1 MNNRTIYF
9 YATLGNMS
17 QPAFGGGEV
26 GNRRTLRLLNQIG
39 YKVVAI
45 PKYARSEKYTTFVL
59 THKIFDIIANL
70 WTYLRILFN
79 GNQKK
84 SIVHIAGF
92 SGIMVYWA
100 LILIYISKSLG
111 YKTVYELRGGGII
124 EHYYS
129 SNKLY
134 KWSFIRAVRKADC
147 IFSQGESNKPLILK
161 IDSHKDFYYYPN
173 YVEDDFSP
181 QEYPLKP
188 QESINLIYFG
198 RLSRTKNIELVID
211 IFEDVATRIN
221 TVVTLTIIGNPED
234 EQYFNHIKNKV
245 CNSFYKDSITLQTRC
260 PHNVLK
266 TYLKD
271 KHFYIFPTKEN
282 GEGHSNALTEAM
294 TWGIIPI
301 ATDQGFNKN
310 VIDNDKLIV
319 SRISKE
325 SFSNIIV
332 RLFKERSI
340 SEYSQNIYCRAKD
353 LYSYKAA
360 YNGLRHKYTQLF
372 NSIENG

>member
-17 QPAFGGGEV
+17 QSAFGGGEV

-59 THKIFDIIANL
+59 TQKIFDIIANL
-70 WTYLRILFN
+70 WTYLRILFK
-79 GNQKK
+79 GNRNN
-84 SIVHIAGF
+84 STVHIAGF
-92 SGIMVYWA
+92 SGTMVYWA

-124 EHYYS
+124 EHYHS

-134 KWSFIRAVRKADC
+134 KWSFIQAVRKADC
-147 IFSQGESNKPLILK
+147 IFSQGESNKPLILE

-234 EQYFNHIKNKV
+234 EQYFNHIKNRV

-332 RLFKERSI
+332 RLFKEKSI

-360 YNGLRHKYTQLF
+360 YNGLRQKYSQLF